1 MGYLMI
7 FFTFIAFFRFIA
19 FIKFITFITFLS
31 DLSPNFLQWTNFLV
45 QNGSEFLIV
54 CFIFFDFAQK

>member
-1 MGYLMI
+1 MI

-31 DLSPNFLQWTNFLV
+31 DLSPKFLQWTNFLV
-45 QNGSEFLIV
+45 QNGSEYLV
-54 CFIFFDFAQK
+54 VSFIFYDFVQK